1 MYQVLIPLIEK
12 CREAKD
18 VDTQID
24 LLHTINESLLETD
37 RIELPS
43 FITDD
48 YCRRAL
54 EIIEEK
60 ISETLKSSG
69 RTFNWP

>member
-1 MYQVLIPLIEK
+1 MVYQVLIPLIQE

-24 LLHTINESLLETD
+24 LLHTINDGLPQSD
-37 RIELPS
+37 RIVLPS
-43 FITDD
+43 FMTDD

-54 EIIEEK
+54 EMTEDK
-60 ISETLKSSG
+60 ISEALKRSG
-69 RTFNWP
+69 HEFN